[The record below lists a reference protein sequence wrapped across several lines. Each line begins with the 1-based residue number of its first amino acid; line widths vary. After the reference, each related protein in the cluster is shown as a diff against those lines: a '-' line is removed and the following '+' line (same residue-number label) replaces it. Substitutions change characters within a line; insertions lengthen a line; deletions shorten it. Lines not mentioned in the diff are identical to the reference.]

1 MIQPLLTTE
10 SAGTV
15 SARDAQKRAE
25 SESFAQVLARAEGE
39 PPRSA
44 AAARD
49 AAEQLISVALVQ
61 PIFERIRASN
71 QAAPPFG
78 PGDTEKTFGGLLD
91 AEMARRMTK
100 SGQWPLVEAVASRLR
115 AKVEG
120 TDAGTSKAAVQSAG
134 AGGAA

>member
-10 SAGTV
+10 PAGTV

-25 SESFAQVLARAEGE
+25 SESFAQVLARAEGD
-39 PPRSA
+39 PPKSA
-44 AAARD
+44 AAAHE
-49 AAEQLISVALVQ
+49 AAEQLVSVALVQ

-91 AEMARRMTK
+91 AELSRRMTK
-100 SGQWPLVEAVASRLR
+100 SGRWPLVEAVAARLR
-115 AKVEG
+115 AKVDGGGTG
-120 TDAGTSKAAVQSAG
+120 TDEPAVEPAG
-134 AGGAA
+134 AGDPS